1 MLLVSSLKKQLEEL
15 NAKEEEERSEEEL
28 EKSLL
33 NAEFEHINVSLADLR
48 SKSMNL
54 KMEYSQLEKR
64 KPHHEEHLSEIKRSL
79 RETQAKMM
87 FIQGCLE
94 R

>member
-33 NAEFEHINVSLADLR
+33 NAEFEHINASLADLR
-48 SKSMNL
+48 SKSVDL
-54 KMEYSQLEKR
+54 KIEYSLLERR
-64 KPHHEEHLSEIKRSL
+64 KPQHEEHLSQIKRNL